1 MGDADGPEVRHALLR
16 TLGLRAYETHTGGG
30 ACGWL
35 AVGGT
40 MRALTPEEIRHDPWD
55 AADGADQARV
65 LVQLTIRAVD
75 APNNADKM
83 RRHKS

>member
-40 MRALTPEEIRHDPWD
+40 MRALTPEEIRHDLLD
-55 AADGADQARV
+55 ASE
-65 LVQLTIRAVD
+65 VQTKPEFLSSS
-75 APNNADKM
+75 PFGP
-83 RRHKS
+83 